1 MNLTFLLKLIFRDE
15 KDIRSNIFDRA
26 ASHNFMY
33 TNKRSAYK
41 LYTTSYY
48 LVLTVWK
55 H

>member
-33 TNKRSAYK
+33 TNKQSAYK